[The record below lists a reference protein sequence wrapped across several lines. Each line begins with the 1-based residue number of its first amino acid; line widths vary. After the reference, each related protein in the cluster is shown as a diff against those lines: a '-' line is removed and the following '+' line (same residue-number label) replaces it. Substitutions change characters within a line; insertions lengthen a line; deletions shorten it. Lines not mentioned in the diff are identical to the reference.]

1 MAITVIS
8 YAPVGHSYFHTP
20 SPLRGTPSILEGEF
34 ASRSTASRSAFDG
47 KETAPPLSGAPS
59 GELEMDFLAER
70 GGCSVGAGAYDTNLT
85 VTGAYDHFA
94 GSVICANIY
103 IIAKFYINCKLCCIR
118 HKCI

>member
-20 SPLRGTPSILEGEF
+20 SPLRGTPSILEGEL

-47 KETAPPLSGAPS
+47 KETAPPLSGVPS
-59 GELEMDFLAER
+59 GEIVKGYPRKAR
-70 GGCSVGAGAYDTNLT
+70 GCSVGAGAYDTNLT
-85 VTGAYDHFA
+85 ETGAYDHFA

-103 IIAKFYINCKLCCIR
+103 IIAFDN
-118 HKCI
+118 

>member
-20 SPLRGTPSILEGEF
+20 PATG
-34 ASRSTASRSAFDG
+34 AF
-47 KETAPPLSGAPS
+47 
-59 GELEMDFLAER
+59 
-70 GGCSVGAGAYDTNLT
+70 DTNLT

-103 IIAKFYINCKLCCIR
+103 IIALFYVFRFLGLKALVFEIISILGYSNQ
-118 HKCI
+118 